1 MSAHNLWS
9 YNNSNIESAIEF
21 GFPQY
26 AFIPFTLCST
36 ISFSPP
42 MSDTTIG
49 FSDSMASNATIPN
62 GSYVLGN
69 TAISAA
75 LYIFCTSF
83 PPMYPAKYTFSD
95 IPILFTCS
103 FSSSIIPPLPQI
115 TSFASWYPF
124 KIFGIAAIKCCI
136 PFSYTSLP
144 INSIIFSLSMA
155 NFLLKL

>member
-26 AFIPFTLCST
+26 AFIPFFLWST

-42 MSDTTIG
+42 ISETTIG
-49 FSDSMASNATIPN
+49 FSESIASNATIPN

-75 LYIFCTSF
+75 LYIFSTSF
-83 PPMYPAKYTFSD
+83 PFIYPAKYTLLS
-95 IPILFTCS
+95 IPIAFTW
-103 FSSSIIPPLPQI
+103 FLNSSSIPPLPHI
-115 TSFASWYPF
+115 TSLLSW
-124 KIFGIAAIKCCI
+124 
-136 PFSYTSLP
+136 
-144 INSIIFSLSMA
+144 
-155 NFLLKL
+155 